1 MDQRVKNLPAMQETQ
16 ETPVWSLGQDDPL
29 EEEMATHYSILAW
42 KIPWRE
48 ESGGPQSRGV
58 QRAGHDWIIFII
70 DNYELLFNLLI

>member
-1 MDQRVKNLPAMQETQ
+1 MAQRVKNLPAMKETQ

-48 ESGGPQSRGV
+48 ESGGLQSRGV
-58 QRAGHDWIIFII
+58 QRVRHDWIIFI
-70 DNYELLFNLLI
+70 YYW

>member
-1 MDQRVKNLPAMQETQ
+1 MAQRVKNLPAMKETQ

-48 ESGGPQSRGV
+48 ESGGLQSRGV
-58 QRAGHDWIIFII
+58 QRVGHDWIIFI
-70 DNYELLFNLLI
+70 YYW

>member
-1 MDQRVKNLPAMQETQ
+1 MAQRVKNLPAMKETQ

-48 ESGGPQSRGV
+48 ESGGLKSRGV
-58 QRAGHDWIIFII
+58 QRVGHDWIIFI
-70 DNYELLFNLLI
+70 YYW